1 MATRPVA
8 AQAPGHVCAH
18 VQTVVRLEVTVAS
31 RSRLTITVTKSTS
44 QSTVAISSNGKYAS
58 LVTNSIGY
66 RETGQPLFSTA
77 SEQAFW
83 AAVLPIVQAAIAAG
97 H

>member
-1 MATRPVA
+1 M
-8 AQAPGHVCAH
+8 
-18 VQTVVRLEVTVAS
+18 AS
-31 RSRLTITVTKSTS
+31 RSRLTITVTKTTSTS
-44 QSTVAISSNGKYAS
+44 TVVISSNGKYAA
-58 LVTNSIGY
+58 LITNSIGY

-83 AAVLPIVQAAIAAG
+83 LAVLPIVTAAITAG